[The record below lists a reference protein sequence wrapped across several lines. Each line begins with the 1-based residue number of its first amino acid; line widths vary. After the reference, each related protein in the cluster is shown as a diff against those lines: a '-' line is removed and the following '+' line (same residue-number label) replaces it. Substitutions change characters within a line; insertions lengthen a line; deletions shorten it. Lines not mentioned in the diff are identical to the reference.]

1 MFTVSNASAVMCLD
15 TLGYGRVASFCGKA
29 TNYTLPSRMRRNF
42 DFGSLLPG
50 VLKGLQCLGSEDSA
64 GQCLLETAIE
74 SLQTFKGLP
83 PGTTRQLNNV
93 AWVSCKRMTC
103 VFIGLVLGVL
113 LVCVFH
119 EQTWGFY
126 SYCFRYIFNGV
137 KIGKQLCNLYLY

>member
-1 MFTVSNASAVMCLD
+1 MFTVSNVSAVMCLD

-113 LVCVFH
+113 LVWC
-119 EQTWGFY
+119 
-126 SYCFRYIFNGV
+126 IP
-137 KIGKQLCNLYLY
+137 